1 VVVCP
6 IGFQKVSLKALT
18 GVMRRRAPVES
29 NVAKVT
35 KPAPP
40 VTFGGFVLD
49 SDGNAEAEEVADERQ
64 EADEDSELE
73 EDDEDEGSDEQERED
88 EDDAAAGGDGG
99 DGPMVLFAEA
109 SLARGGLAGAWA
121 KRQREATLM
130 SPRPQARRVLQRFAR
145 LVQRSSLADA
155 AAASGARATA
165 EALADEACALAPAV
179 LARGA
184 TLPGARVKS
193 CSKQSGK
200 LVLTLDATAGS
211 SRSSSVSSGNVAKSG
226 SARNT
231 PSPGRKV
238 KSLAVGQCVK
248 GTVTKGGEA
257 VHLGPSLEATLLAEA
272 HVPAE
277 GSVVDVVV
285 CSARAQKGAAG
296 QTVRVAL
303 AGTEVAAAAVKQ
315 AAAAAAAAAAAEGH
329 PEGISSSS
337 SSAAAAAVAAQE
349 EFAALLAA
357 SEVSAS
363 GNYDMGDEDDEDD
376 EDKEDVEEEEEGVDD
391 EDEDD
396 LPMNISDL

>member
-1 VVVCP
+1 
-6 IGFQKVSLKALT
+6 LKALT
-18 GVMRRRAPVES
+18 GVMRRRAPVQS

-49 SDGNAEAEEVADERQ
+49 SDGNAEAEEVADERE

-88 EDDAAAGGDGG
+88 EDDAGAGGDGG

-155 AAASGARATA
+155 AAASCARATA

-184 TLPGARVKS
+184 TLPGAHVKS

-211 SRSSSVSSGNVAKSG
+211 SRSSSSSRRSVSSGNVAKSG

-257 VHLGPSLEATLLAEA
+257 VHLGPGLEATLLAEA
-272 HVPAE
+272 HAPAE

-285 CSARAQKGAAG
+285 CSALAQKGAAG

-329 PEGISSSS
+329 SEGISS

-376 EDKEDVEEEEEGVDD
+376 EDKGDVEEEEAGEDD

>member
-1 VVVCP
+1 
-6 IGFQKVSLKALT
+6 
-18 GVMRRRAPVES
+18 
-29 NVAKVT
+29 
-35 KPAPP
+35 
-40 VTFGGFVLD
+40 
-49 SDGNAEAEEVADERQ
+49 
-64 EADEDSELE
+64 
-73 EDDEDEGSDEQERED
+73 
-88 EDDAAAGGDGG
+88 
-99 DGPMVLFAEA
+99 MVLFAEA

-211 SRSSSVSSGNVAKSG
+211 SRSSSSSRRSVSSGNVAKSG

-257 VHLGPSLEATLLAEA
+257 VHLGPGLEATLLAEA
-272 HVPAE
+272 HAPAE

-285 CSARAQKGAAG
+285 CSALAQKGAAG

-329 PEGISSSS
+329 SEGISS

-376 EDKEDVEEEEEGVDD
+376 EDKGDVDEEEAGEDD

>member
-1 VVVCP
+1 
-6 IGFQKVSLKALT
+6 
-18 GVMRRRAPVES
+18 
-29 NVAKVT
+29 
-35 KPAPP
+35 
-40 VTFGGFVLD
+40 
-49 SDGNAEAEEVADERQ
+49 
-64 EADEDSELE
+64 
-73 EDDEDEGSDEQERED
+73 
-88 EDDAAAGGDGG
+88 
-99 DGPMVLFAEA
+99 MVLFAEA

-257 VHLGPSLEATLLAEA
+257 VHLGPGLEATLLAEA
-272 HVPAE
+272 HAPAE

-285 CSARAQKGAAG
+285 CSALAQKGAAG

-329 PEGISSSS
+329 SEGISS

-376 EDKEDVEEEEEGVDD
+376 EDKGDVEEEEAGEDD